1 MKEFNFSTIENL
13 SKDLNEG
20 IVKLNNGNL
29 STKDIQPLLIAAR
42 LLHERLSILQYLAEK
57 KDQDSSETES
67 QKETEKIE
75 ENQINLIDVIVE
87 EEAKTEKV
95 EPLIS
100 SKSVNE
106 MHSNSPQTSLADQ
119 FGQQPIID
127 LNKEIGINERYLMTE
142 NLFGGD
148 SQECTNAIHKLNE
161 FENLVLAQDYL
172 KKELSQKFNWS
183 AKSNQVKRLFK
194 LIERRYQT
202 T

>member
-95 EPLIS
+95 EPLTS

-183 AKSNQVKRLFK
+183 TKSNQVKRLFK
-194 LIERRYQT
+194 LVERRYQT

>member
-57 KDQDSSETES
+57 KDQDSSKTES

-95 EPLIS
+95 EPLTS

-194 LIERRYQT
+194 LVERRYQT
-202 T
+202 S

>member
-67 QKETEKIE
+67 KKETEKIE

-183 AKSNQVKRLFK
+183 VKSNQVKRLFK
-194 LIERRYQT
+194 LVERRYQT
-202 T
+202 S

>member
-29 STKDIQPLLIAAR
+29 SSKDIQPLLIAAR

-57 KDQDSSETES
+57 KDQDSSKTES

-95 EPLIS
+95 EPLTS

-194 LIERRYQT
+194 LVERRYRT
-202 T
+202 S

>member
-13 SKDLNEG
+13 LKDLNEG

-95 EPLIS
+95 EPLTS

-183 AKSNQVKRLFK
+183 TKSNQVKRLFK
-194 LIERRYQT
+194 LVERRYQT

>member
-57 KDQDSSETES
+57 KDQDSSKTES

-95 EPLIS
+95 EPLTS

-183 AKSNQVKRLFK
+183 TKSNQVKRLFK
-194 LIERRYQT
+194 LVERRYQT

>member
-29 STKDIQPLLIAAR
+29 SSKDIQPLLIAAR

-57 KDQDSSETES
+57 KDQDSSKTES

-95 EPLIS
+95 EPLTS

-194 LIERRYQT
+194 LVERRYQT
-202 T
+202 S

>member
-29 STKDIQPLLIAAR
+29 SSKDIQPLLIAAR

-57 KDQDSSETES
+57 KDQDSSKTES

-95 EPLIS
+95 EPLTS

-172 KKELSQKFNWS
+172 KKELSQKYNWS

-194 LIERRYQT
+194 LVERRYQT
-202 T
+202 S

>member
-67 QKETEKIE
+67 KKETEKIE

-95 EPLIS
+95 EPLTS

-183 AKSNQVKRLFK
+183 TKSNQVKRLFK
-194 LIERRYQT
+194 LVERRYQT

>member
-29 STKDIQPLLIAAR
+29 STKDIKPLLIAAR

-194 LIERRYQT
+194 LVERRYQT

>member
-95 EPLIS
+95 EPLTS

-148 SQECTNAIHKLNE
+148 SQECTNAIHKLNK

-194 LIERRYQT
+194 LVERRYQT

>member
-183 AKSNQVKRLFK
+183 VKSNQVKRLFK
-194 LIERRYQT
+194 LVERRYQT
-202 T
+202 S

>member
-29 STKDIQPLLIAAR
+29 SAKDIQPLLIAAR

-95 EPLIS
+95 EPLTS

-183 AKSNQVKRLFK
+183 TKSNQVKRLFK
-194 LIERRYQT
+194 LVERRYQT

>member
-1 MKEFNFSTIENL
+1 M
-13 SKDLNEG
+13 
-20 IVKLNNGNL
+20 
-29 STKDIQPLLIAAR
+29 LLLKR
-42 LLHERLSILQYLAEK
+42 K
-57 KDQDSSETES
+57 P
-67 QKETEKIE
+67 
-75 ENQINLIDVIVE
+75 
-87 EEAKTEKV
+87 KTEKV

-161 FENLVLAQDYL
+161 FENLVLAQEYL

-194 LIERRYQT
+194 LVERRYQT

>member
-57 KDQDSSETES
+57 KDQDSSKTES

-183 AKSNQVKRLFK
+183 VKSNQVKRLFK
-194 LIERRYQT
+194 LVERRYQT
-202 T
+202 S

>member
-95 EPLIS
+95 EPLTS

-106 MHSNSPQTSLADQ
+106 MHSSL
-119 FGQQPIID
+119 GS
-127 LNKEIGINERYLMTE
+127 
-142 NLFGGD
+142 
-148 SQECTNAIHKLNE
+148 SQ
-161 FENLVLAQDYL
+161 
-172 KKELSQKFNWS
+172 LS
-183 AKSNQVKRLFK
+183 
-194 LIERRYQT
+194 T
-202 T
+202 

>member
-67 QKETEKIE
+67 QKVTEKIE

>member
-29 STKDIQPLLIAAR
+29 STKDIQHLLIAAR

>member
-194 LIERRYQT
+194 LVERRYQT

>member
-42 LLHERLSILQYLAEK
+42 LLYERLSILQYLAEK
-57 KDQDSSETES
+57 KDQDSSKTES

-95 EPLIS
+95 EPLTS

-194 LIERRYQT
+194 LVERRYQT
-202 T
+202 S

>member
-67 QKETEKIE
+67 QKVTEKIE

-194 LIERRYQT
+194 LVERRYQT

>member
-57 KDQDSSETES
+57 KDQDSSEIES

>member
-95 EPLIS
+95 EPLTS

-183 AKSNQVKRLFK
+183 TKSNQVKRLFK
-194 LIERRYQT
+194 LVERRYQT
-202 T
+202 S

>member
-95 EPLIS
+95 EPLTS

-183 AKSNQVKRLFK
+183 TKSNQVKRLFK

>member
-95 EPLIS
+95 EPLTS

-183 AKSNQVKRLFK
+183 VKSNQVKRLFK
-194 LIERRYQT
+194 LVERRYQT

>member
-148 SQECTNAIHKLNE
+148 SQECTNAIHKLNK

-194 LIERRYQT
+194 LVERRYQT

>member
-20 IVKLNNGNL
+20 IINLNNGNL

-95 EPLIS
+95 EPLTS

-183 AKSNQVKRLFK
+183 TKSNQVKRLFK
-194 LIERRYQT
+194 LVERRYQT

>member
-95 EPLIS
+95 EPLTS

-183 AKSNQVKRLFK
+183 VKSNQVKRLFK
-194 LIERRYQT
+194 LVERRYQT
-202 T
+202 S

>member
-95 EPLIS
+95 EPLTS

-194 LIERRYQT
+194 LVERRYQT

>member
-183 AKSNQVKRLFK
+183 TKSNQVKRLFK
-194 LIERRYQT
+194 LVERRYQT

>member
-57 KDQDSSETES
+57 KDQDSSKTES

-95 EPLIS
+95 EPLTS

-142 NLFGGD
+142 NLFGGN

-194 LIERRYQT
+194 LVERRYQT
-202 T
+202 S